1 MVEESFSLPGFESGH
16 QFQQLRGKENVEN
29 SSKLLV
35 IINITKQR
43 MLATVEGYWAKK
55 AAQLNS
61 IMKEVREN
69 LFKKVLRKKTE

>member
-1 MVEESFSLPGFESGH
+1 
-16 QFQQLRGKENVEN
+16 
-29 SSKLLV
+29 
-35 IINITKQR
+35 